1 VRLPPGN
8 YTRPESAPWTVPKKE
23 VNVILARNIGKLALI
38 GTLGLMALISAG
50 TTLAASGASASG
62 HGTLDNNSRKFSF
75 SARQYADGHVTGQ
88 ANLINRNF
96 TGANGKSPYQLHIDI
111 SCMKTFGNTVYF
123 GGTVKRT
130 NDPSLVDAVFFAV
143 QDNGEPGKG
152 LDKISR
158 VFFWD
163 DDPSTTGDP
172 QACQNNTVGDFPLET
187 IESGNVQVR
196 D

>member
-1 VRLPPGN
+1 M
-8 YTRPESAPWTVPKKE
+8 
-23 VNVILARNIGKLALI
+23 
-38 GTLGLMALISAG
+38 LGLIALTSAG
-50 TTLAASGASASG
+50 PTLAANGASASG
-62 HGTLDNNSRKFSF
+62 HGTLDNNTRKFSF
-75 SARQYADGHVTGQ
+75 SARQDAGGRVTGQ

-96 TGANGKSPYQLHIDI
+96 TGANGKSPYRLHIDI

-123 GGTVKRT
+123 GGTVKGT

-152 LDKISR
+152 VDKISR

-163 DDPSTTGDP
+163 DDPDTTGDP
-172 QACQNNTVGDFPLET
+172 QACQNNAVGDFPLET